1 MSALCLRSSMRVAVV
16 LCIVFAACAFGKNV
30 KPEDL
35 PPPMSIEKI
44 KDLKEGLENGTVSCL

>member
-1 MSALCLRSSMRVAVV
+1 MRVAVV
-16 LCIVFAACAFGKNV
+16 LCIVFVACAFGKNV